1 MRYWTTAR
9 RTIYLYA
16 SENVVF
22 YRGLIPSTAIVSCE
36 LVPGQT
42 QVLPYEPRHLE
53 RRLSVSGV
61 LAVIPSLLSGQALSA
76 AKDLCIRRARGRTA
90 PRRETH
96 KWSAGRRCR

>member
-61 LAVIPSLLSGQALSA
+61 LAVILSA
-76 AKDLCIRRARGRTA
+76 AKDLFIRRARPFAALRMTGLL
-90 PRRETH
+90 
-96 KWSAGRRCR
+96 SCRVRKICNLYVII